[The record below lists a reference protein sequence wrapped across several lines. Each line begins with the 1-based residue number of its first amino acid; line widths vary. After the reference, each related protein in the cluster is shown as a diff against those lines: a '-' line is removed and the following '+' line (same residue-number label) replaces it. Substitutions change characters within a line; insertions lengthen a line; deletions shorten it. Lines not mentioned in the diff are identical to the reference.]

1 MAGSTEHATPQNKER
16 RHGEM
21 VTFRK
26 TDFTT
31 FQKWINKFPCKA
43 RLKGWGEGSSGVLAI
58 SPRNRLRPDVPEIS
72 GVRDK
77 HG

>member
-1 MAGSTEHATPQNKER
+1 
-16 RHGEM
+16 M
-21 VTFRK
+21 VTFKK
-26 TDFTT
+26 TDFTM

-72 GVRDK
+72 GGRDK
-77 HG
+77 HGYIMTFSSHWKLKESQRE